1 MEKSLLLEK
10 SKAEESPAIKKK
22 KKEKIGEKNGP
33 KEERKSAILSRKE
46 K

>member
-10 SKAEESPAIKKK
+10 SKAEESPAVKK